1 MRARLLSAFLRAS
14 PGPVLGALSGVGVA
28 AAIVLGG
35 PGAEAK
41 SSFESTYGYD
51 RTWNTALRLVRV
63 DMGLK
68 VTEKDEQNGY
78 LLFEY
83 RSSESGSKTTPG
95 SLELVRTKGEGGPV
109 RVAAQ
114 LPQMPSYHEQ
124 VLIDALAKKLRQE
137 YGDPP
142 RLPAPSK
149 PTKPAD
155 AGTDAAP
162 SED

>member
-1 MRARLLSAFLRAS
+1 MCARVLSAFLRAS
-14 PGPVLGALSGVGVA
+14 PGPMLGALSGLGVA
-28 AAIVLGG
+28 VAIVLGG

-41 SSFESTYGYD
+41 SSYESTYGYE

-95 SLELVRTKGEGGPV
+95 SLELVRTRGEGGPV
-109 RVAAQ
+109 RVSAQ

-124 VLIDALAKKLRQE
+124 VLIDALARKLHQE

-142 RLPAPSK
+142 RLPAPQ
-149 PTKPAD
+149 KPARAPD
-155 AGTDAAP
+155 AGADGAAG
-162 SED
+162 E